1 MVTEYSLNGKVDTG
15 AIRNPC
21 QWPHLADY
29 YHEERKA
36 ISKTKQKKQR
46 GVKRQRNNLS
56 VHR

>member
-36 ISKTKQKKQR
+36 ISKTKQKNKEE
-46 GVKRQRNNLS
+46 LS
-56 VHR
+56 DRETT